1 MHLHKHETGRVAPAQ
16 RRPLHACR
24 GQLVVWRTIV
34 EYKCAHDGN
43 SPTLAEI
50 MRRTGLSK
58 TTVATHILKLT
69 ERGLVRRNANNQL
82 EIGGVYSSPVVD

>member
-1 MHLHKHETGRVAPAQ
+1 MHLHKHETGHVSPAQ
-16 RRPLHACR
+16 RRPLQACC
-24 GQLVVWRTIV
+24 GQWAVWRAIV

-69 ERGLVRRNANNQL
+69 ERGLVRRNENNQL
-82 EIGGVYSSPVVD
+82 EIKGVYSPPVVD